1 MHVET
6 LKTFCDLV
14 ETGSLSRAARLNL
27 VSQSAVSQQLRALE
41 RRYGRRLI
49 ERAPR
54 IGARPTDVGRLLYDE
69 VKPLLDRL
77 AGLEQRLRTRPDVV
91 AGTVRVATVYS
102 VGLHTLPPT
111 IKRCLAAHPG
121 VNVRLSYRR
130 TNEVYAACLDGDV
143 DFGIVA
149 LPSRRPQ
156 LQIVPLGHDEL
167 VVAAPPGH
175 PIARRARCSLSALE
189 GQPFIGFDRD
199 IPTRRLVDSL
209 LRRHRVRVSYAME
222 LDNVE
227 TIKRSVEAGL
237 GLSLLP
243 APTLVSEIR
252 ARTLVGRP
260 PVEGPFRRP
269 LGVMYRRT
277 RELSAAARAFL
288 ALLSA
293 ELGESRM

>member
-49 ERAPR
+49 ERSPR
-54 IGARPTDVGRLLYDE
+54 IGARPARGSLAV
-69 VKPLLDRL
+69 LD
-77 AGLEQRLRTRPDVV
+77 
-91 AGTVRVATVYS
+91 
-102 VGLHTLPPT
+102 
-111 IKRCLAAHPG
+111 
-121 VNVRLSYRR
+121 
-130 TNEVYAACLDGDV
+130 
-143 DFGIVA
+143 
-149 LPSRRPQ
+149 
-156 LQIVPLGHDEL
+156 
-167 VVAAPPGH
+167 
-175 PIARRARCSLSALE
+175 

-222 LDNVE
+222 LDNIE
-227 TIKRSVEAGL
+227 TIKRTVEAGL

-243 APTLVSEIR
+243 APTLVAEIR
-252 ARTLVGRP
+252 SRTLVARP

-269 LGVMYRRT
+269 IGVMYRRT
-277 RELSAAARAFL
+277 RELSAAGQAFL
-288 ALLSA
+288 ALLTA
-293 ELGESRM
+293 ELGTRAGTPKG